1 MIETLMI
8 QGGHRIDYLSED
20 AAGKPEAFG
29 FYVCGDLGDQ
39 EPYSQ
44 EAKHHLYAGLNAI
57 QKQLGRENLVA
68 IYVDV
73 NSADTQNRPA
83 YQKMKQDMLD
93 GMFRRVFTFVSDDL
107 IGSCASSKD
116 LLRLYQELEGFEWI
130 TCDDG
135 VCHSISGDL
144 PRRLRAESVMCA

>member
-8 QGGHRIDYLSED
+8 QGGHRIDYMNED
-20 AAGKPEAFG
+20 AVGKPEAFG
-29 FYVCGDLGDQ
+29 FYVRGNLSDQ

-57 QKQLGRENLVA
+57 QTQLGYENLVA

-73 NSADTQNRPA
+73 NAADAQNRPA
-83 YQKMKQDMLD
+83 YQQMKQDMLD
-93 GMFRRVFTFVSDDL
+93 GLFRKIFTFMHSDL
-107 IGSCASSKD
+107 LGSCATLKD
-116 LLRLYQELEGFEWI
+116 LLDLYEELEGFEWI

-135 VCHSISGDL
+135 RCRPFSGDL
-144 PRRLRAESVMCA
+144 RRRLRTERKVHA